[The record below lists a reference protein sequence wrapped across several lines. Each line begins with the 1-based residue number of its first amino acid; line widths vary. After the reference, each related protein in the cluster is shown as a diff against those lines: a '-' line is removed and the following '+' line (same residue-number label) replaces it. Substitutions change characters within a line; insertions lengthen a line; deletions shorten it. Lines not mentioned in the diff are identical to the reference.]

1 MPSLPRTTPRRQPPE
16 RANEDIHMIDLFKG
30 ELLRFRPWAAVA
42 AFLNIAVLG
51 FLSRMVDLA
60 QQPTMVYQAFAA
72 SYAVA
77 GILLGLYQMGSYRK
91 PNQWLNLLHRPL
103 HRLRIAGA
111 LTGAGTLLLLLAV
124 AVPIALV
131 AMYQETMTAR
141 VVDLRHWMLP
151 VAAWLI
157 AVSGYLA
164 GAYAMVGNRRYS
176 FAAFLLPNL
185 FMYAQASGVAMLGV
199 QLVVIA
205 FLAAMLA
212 IAFKPDPA
220 APSRNP
226 VATLVIA
233 LPVQLGAYF
242 LVWMLGYGVEVA
254 WTVTG
259 THPLNMPAPPRGGY
273 IEADRAEGKDMLL
286 LGIEGSRDPD
296 AALWREQVALSD
308 VYTTYPLRNL
318 PVQGS
323 MTNLSPLEFGDDA
336 NNVLFVYSHDRARFV
351 ARGLRDQRARGEMG
365 VGESQAAFP
374 APTLPYG
381 ATYLYNA
388 RAAYQYD
395 SEQQRFFERVRLP
408 QGEVMASPP
417 QPAGDNIL
425 VLSDRAAYFY
435 PGREAMNGLDLLQP
449 LMRVAMPS
457 PVGNLSRMDV
467 VELLDGYLVSYTYT
481 WGVWSGELQHPFQQ
495 VLRVDGRGE
504 AREVARRALSIDLPS
519 VYTNRNTWLSPV
531 LRAIC
536 LGAQDLFAANDPLR
550 ARPEPIPAPILW
562 LAAVCCLLSLLGAV
576 WLTGRQ
582 ALSPRARWG
591 WVLLCGVVGLP
602 ALASLWLMVPRRE
615 SLQIAA
621 PGAQPVVA

>member
-1 MPSLPRTTPRRQPPE
+1 
-16 RANEDIHMIDLFKG
+16 MIDLFKG
-30 ELLRFRPWAAVA
+30 ELLRFRLWAAA
-42 AFLNIAVLG
+42 AFLANLVVLG
-51 FLSRMVDLA
+51 FLSRMVDMA
-60 QQPTMVYQAFAA
+60 QQPVFVYQVFGAV
-72 SYAVA
+72 YALA
-77 GILLGLYQMGSYRK
+77 GALLGLYQMGSYRK
-91 PNQWLNLLHRPL
+91 PNQWLSLLHRPL

-111 LTGAGTLLLLLAV
+111 LSGASAVLLLA
-124 AVPIALV
+124 ATALPIVLV
-131 AMYQETMTAR
+131 CIYQDTMTAR
-141 VVDLRHWMLP
+141 VVDLRHWLLP

-164 GAYAMVGNRRYS
+164 GSYAMVGNRRYS

-199 QLVVIA
+199 QLAVIA

-212 IAFKPDPA
+212 VAFKPDPS

-226 VATLVIA
+226 LAVLAVA

-242 LVWMLGYGVEVA
+242 LAWMLGYGVELL
-254 WTVTG
+254 WTVSG
-259 THPLNMPAPPRGGY
+259 THPLNMPTPPKGGY

-286 LGIEGSRDPD
+286 LGIEASRDPQ
-296 AALWREQVALSD
+296 AALWREQIALSD

-323 MTNLSPLEFGDDA
+323 LTNLSPLEFGDGE
-336 NNVLFVYSHDRARFV
+336 NNLLLVYSHDRARFV
-351 ARGLRDQRARGEMG
+351 TRGLRDQRARGELG
-365 VGESQAAFP
+365 VGEEQAAFP
-374 APTLPYG
+374 APTMPYG

-388 RAAYQYD
+388 HAAYQYD
-395 SEQQRFFERVRLP
+395 SEQQRMFERVRLP
-408 QGEVMASPP
+408 RGEVMASPP
-417 QPAGDNIL
+417 APAGDNIL

-449 LMRVAMPS
+449 LMRVAMPG

-495 VLRVDGRGE
+495 VLRVDGQGH

-519 VYTNRNTWLSPV
+519 LYTNRNTWLSPV

-536 LGAQDLFAANDPLR
+536 LGAQDLFAAKDPLR
-550 ARPEPIPAPILW
+550 AKPEPMPAPVLW
-562 LAAVCCLLSLLGAV
+562 LAGICCLMSLLGAV
-576 WLTGRQ
+576 WVSGRQ
-582 ALSPRARWG
+582 SHSPRGRWA

-602 ALASLWLMVPRRE
+602 ALASLWLLYPRRE
-615 SLQIAA
+615 TLPMPAPSAPPVAA
-621 PGAQPVVA
+621 

>member
-1 MPSLPRTTPRRQPPE
+1 
-16 RANEDIHMIDLFKG
+16 MIDLFKG
-30 ELLRFRPWAAVA
+30 ELLRFRLWAAA
-42 AFLNIAVLG
+42 AFLANLVVLG
-51 FLSRMVDLA
+51 FLSRMVDMA
-60 QQPTMVYQAFAA
+60 QQPVFVYQVFGAV
-72 SYAVA
+72 YALA
-77 GILLGLYQMGSYRK
+77 GALLGLYQMGSYRK
-91 PNQWLNLLHRPL
+91 PNQWLSLLHRPL

-111 LTGAGTLLLLLAV
+111 LSGASAVLLLA
-124 AVPIALV
+124 ATALPIVLV
-131 AMYQETMTAR
+131 CIYQDTMTAR
-141 VVDLRHWMLP
+141 VVDLRHWLLP

-199 QLVVIA
+199 QLAVIA

-212 IAFKPDPA
+212 VAFKPDPS

-226 VATLVIA
+226 LAVLAVA

-242 LVWMLGYGVEVA
+242 LAWMLGYGVELL
-254 WTVTG
+254 WTVSG
-259 THPLNMPAPPRGGY
+259 THPLNMPTPPKGGY

-286 LGIEGSRDPD
+286 LGIEASRDPQ
-296 AALWREQVALSD
+296 AALWREQIALSD

-323 MTNLSPLEFGDDA
+323 LTNLSPLEFGDGE
-336 NNVLFVYSHDRARFV
+336 NNLLLVYSHDRARFV
-351 ARGLRDQRARGEMG
+351 TRGLRDQRARGELG
-365 VGESQAAFP
+365 VGEEQAAFP
-374 APTLPYG
+374 APTMPYG

-388 RAAYQYD
+388 HAAYQYD
-395 SEQQRFFERVRLP
+395 SEQQRMFERVRLP
-408 QGEVMASPP
+408 RGEVMASPP
-417 QPAGDNIL
+417 APAGDNIL

-449 LMRVAMPS
+449 LMRVAMPG

-495 VLRVDGRGE
+495 VLRVDGQGH

-519 VYTNRNTWLSPV
+519 LYTNRNTWLSPV

-536 LGAQDLFAANDPLR
+536 LGAQDLFAAKDPLR
-550 ARPEPIPAPILW
+550 AKPEPMPAPVLW
-562 LAAVCCLLSLLGAV
+562 LAGICCLMSLLGAV
-576 WLTGRQ
+576 WVSGRQ
-582 ALSPRARWG
+582 SHSPRGRWA

-602 ALASLWLMVPRRE
+602 ALASLWLLYPRRE
-615 SLQIAA
+615 TLPMPAPSAPPVAA
-621 PGAQPVVA
+621 